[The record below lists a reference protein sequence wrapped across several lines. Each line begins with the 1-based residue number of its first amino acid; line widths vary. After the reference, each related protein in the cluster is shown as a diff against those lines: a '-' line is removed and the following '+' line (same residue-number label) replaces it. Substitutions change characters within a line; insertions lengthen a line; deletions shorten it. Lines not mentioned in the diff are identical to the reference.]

1 MRIVC
6 IMLCQLRGELLLNPK
21 NAKVTLKYASDVQ
34 NLILMMNLLK
44 DDYSNIQQ
52 EAFIVFKV
60 RLAEIC
66 VAQIS
71 QWLMNEV
78 SCVVSRL

>member
-6 IMLCQLRGELLLNPK
+6 IMLWQLLGELLLNPK
-21 NAKVTLKYASDVQ
+21 NSKVALKYASDVQ

-66 VAQIS
+66 VAQI
-71 QWLMNEV
+71 
-78 SCVVSRL
+78 